1 MKSKLSEVATRDII
15 DELAERDIN
24 VANARAAY
32 LSGEITYEQ
41 FMSLLRLWA
50 VVEEE

>member
-1 MKSKLSEVATRDII
+1 MTEQQEVAQQ
-15 DELAERDIN
+15 

-32 LSGEITYEQ
+32 QRGEITYEQ

-50 VVEEE
+50 VMEEE